1 MIFSLLFTV
10 YRLCLACLFCSLLF
24 VHNVRVS
31 VSFGVK
37 TANFYMIYIFLQ
49 YNFTPVYLF
58 LPHILRFYQRNY
70 VCMALFEICENEFR
84 TLHRKSVATTAGGV
98 FFIET

>member
-10 YRLCLACLFCSLLF
+10 CRLCLACLFCSLLF
-24 VHNVRVS
+24 VQNVRTS

-37 TANFYMIYIFLQ
+37 TTNFYAIYIFLQ
-49 YNFTPVYLF
+49 YNFTTIYFF
-58 LPHILRFYQRNY
+58 LPHILRFYQHNR

-98 FFIET
+98 FYY